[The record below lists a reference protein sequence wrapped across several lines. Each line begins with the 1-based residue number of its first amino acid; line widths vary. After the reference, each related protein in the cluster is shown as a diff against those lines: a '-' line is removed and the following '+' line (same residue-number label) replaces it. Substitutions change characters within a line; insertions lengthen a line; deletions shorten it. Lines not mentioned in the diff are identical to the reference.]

1 LLQKLFIGLA
11 FLVIGG
17 IVGNSIWKSY
27 QIKTY
32 IKIGDSYNSGFN
44 LTNLTLYSKQG
55 DNNIMINAEKKEVAL
70 LKLLNEWE
78 EKEEVYSLESI
89 HWFSLLNSFEPSSYF
104 LEGEKT
110 FWKNK
115 NFLLDFGFYES
126 GDGTF
131 ALWYYDGLVGAAP
144 VVYYGT
150 DGEVSMV
157 TPSFEDFVC
166 MLLKGKIIYAGS
178 SDNGEMS
185 TYAWGD
191 FDDIDEQLKE
201 LPYERDVKTDEV
213 LVALNKSFSKFQ
225 SFIEKHV
232 TCRDEEIIL
241 SDTDRHPNFLK
252 FVESVI
258 NE

>member
-1 LLQKLFIGLA
+1 MTRKLITLSLVTVA
-11 FLVIGG
+11 LSLSAYLVITN
-17 IVGNSIWKSY
+17 VFFTLQATDQVPNK
-27 QIKTY
+27 
-32 IKIGDSYNSGFN
+32 KII
-44 LTNLTLYSKQG
+44 
-55 DNNIMINAEKKEVAL
+55 NIMINAEKREVAL

-78 EKEEVYSLESI
+78 KKEEVYSLESI
-89 HWFSLLNSFEPSSYF
+89 HWFSLLNSFEPSSYL
-104 LEGEKT
+104 LEGKNH
-110 FWKNK
+110 FQKNK
-115 NFLLDFGFYES
+115 NFFLDFGFYES
-126 GDGTF
+126 GDGSF
-131 ALWYYDGLVGAAP
+131 SLWYYDGLVGAAP

-150 DGEVSMV
+150 GGEVSMV
-157 TPSFEDFVC
+157 APSFEDFVC
-166 MLLKGKIIYAGS
+166 MLLKGKIISAGG
-178 SDNGEMS
+178 SDNGEIS
-185 TYAWGD
+185 TDAWGD